1 MSRAFAFAWR
11 SLVRQ
16 RARATLGIL
25 GVAAVGALLF
35 DMLLLSNGLVA
46 SMRDLLERSGFD
58 IRVTA
63 TDSLPGGGG
72 PMIADAAGAARAIA
86 ALPSVS
92 AALTI
97 RFAEA
102 RIERP
107 VPSAVE
113 GPVPSAVEGAGAVS
127 IRSSLQGV
135 GLPRAQSRGLPRAQ
149 SRGESSTRPWTIL
162 RGSDLRDDLRA
173 GRELLINENAARII
187 GVAPGAAVIVRAS
200 CSDDREALPPIEFR
214 VAGVAAFPFDTP
226 DAATAATTAAALDEA
241 CGGQQVDAANV
252 ILVTSKD
259 DPIIAAGDISQLR
272 PDLRAFTN
280 DESVGRLEQ
289 GGFTYF
295 RQISTVLTTVTISFA
310 LLLITVLLTVSVN
323 QRLGEIAALRAL
335 GFSRRRVVTD
345 VLAESILIVGIGG
358 ALSLPLGFALAAGL
372 DRILKRMPQIPEN
385 LHFFVFEP
393 QALGVHAALLAATAI
408 IAALYPMRIVAR
420 LPIAATLRD
429 EVIS

>member
-1 MSRAFAFAWR
+1 M
-11 SLVRQ
+11 RQ
-16 RARATLGIL
+16 PARATLGIL

-35 DMLLLSNGLVA
+35 DMLLLSNGLVT
-46 SMRDLLERSGFD
+46 SMRNLLEQSGFD

-63 TDSLPGGGG
+63 TDSLPQGG
-72 PMIADAAGAARAIA
+72 PMIDNATDAARAIA

-97 RFAEA
+97 RFANA
-102 RIERP
+102 RIERRVPNGVDGSRTTP
-107 VPSAVE
+107 V
-113 GPVPSAVEGAGAVS
+113 
-127 IRSSLQGV
+127 RSSLQGV
-135 GLPRAQSRGLPRAQ
+135 GLSQR
-149 SRGESSTRPWTIL
+149 RPWTIL
-162 RGSDLRDDLRA
+162 RGDDLRA
-173 GRELLINENAARII
+173 GRELLINENAARML
-187 GVAPGAAVIVRAS
+187 GVAPGTSVIVRAS
-200 CSDDREALPPIEFR
+200 CSDDDEALPPVEFR

-226 DAATAATTAAALDEA
+226 DAATAATSSASLDEA
-241 CGGQQVDAANV
+241 CGGRQPDAANV
-252 ILVTSKD
+252 IMVAAKD
-259 DPIIAAGDISQLR
+259 DPIIAAGDIGQLR

-335 GFSRRRVVTD
+335 GFTRMRVVAD

-358 ALSLPLGFALAAGL
+358 ALSLPLGVALAAIL

-393 QALGVHAALLAATAI
+393 RALGVHVTLLAITALV
-408 IAALYPMRIVAR
+408 AALYPMRIVAR

>member
-1 MSRAFAFAWR
+1 M
-11 SLVRQ
+11 RQ
-16 RARATLGIL
+16 PARATLGIL

-35 DMLLLSNGLVA
+35 DMLLLSQGLVI
-46 SMRDLLERSGFD
+46 SMRNLLEQSGFD

-63 TDSLPGGGG
+63 TDSLPQGG
-72 PMIADAAGAARAIA
+72 PMIDNASSAARAIA

-97 RFAEA
+97 RFASA
-102 RIERP
+102 RIERAGKTP
-107 VPSAVE
+107 V
-113 GPVPSAVEGAGAVS
+113 
-127 IRSSLQGV
+127 RSSLQGV
-135 GLPRAQSRGLPRAQ
+135 GLSD
-149 SRGESSTRPWTIL
+149 TRPWTIL
-162 RGSDLRDDLRA
+162 RGNDLQR
-173 GRELLINENAARII
+173 GRELLINENAARMLD
-187 GVAPGAAVIVRAS
+187 VTPGASVTVRAS
-200 CSDDREALPPIEFR
+200 CSGDSEALPPVEFR

-226 DAATAATTAAALDEA
+226 DAATAATSAASLGEA
-241 CGGQQVDAANV
+241 CGGQEPDAADV
-252 ILVTSKD
+252 IMVAAKD
-259 DPIIAAGDISQLR
+259 DPVIAAGDISQLR

-295 RQISTVLTTVTISFA
+295 RQISTVLTTVTVSFA

-335 GFSRRRVVTD
+335 GFTRMRVVSD

-358 ALSLPLGFALAAGL
+358 ALSLPLGVALAAGL

-393 QALGVHAALLAATAI
+393 QALGVHITLLALTAFV
-408 IAALYPMRIVAR
+408 AALYPMRIVAR

>member
-1 MSRAFAFAWR
+1 M
-11 SLVRQ
+11 RQ
-16 RARATLGIL
+16 PARATLGIL

-35 DMLLLSNGLVA
+35 DMLLLSQGLVI

-63 TDSLPGGGG
+63 TDSLPNSG
-72 PMIADAAGAARAIA
+72 PMIDNATDAARAIA

-97 RFAEA
+97 RFANA
-102 RIERP
+102 RIEKLVP
-107 VPSAVE
+107 SGVEGLVPSAVE
-113 GPVPSAVEGAGAVS
+113 GPGAAPV
-127 IRSSLQGV
+127 RSSLQGV
-135 GLPRAQSRGLPRAQ
+135 GTSDRH
-149 SRGESSTRPWTIL
+149 PWTIL
-162 RGSDLRDDLRA
+162 RGNDLQR
-173 GRELLINENAARII
+173 GRELLINENAARML
-187 GVAPGAAVIVRAS
+187 GVTPGTSVTVRAS
-200 CSDDREALPPIEFR
+200 CSEDGEALPPVEFR

-226 DAATAATTAAALDEA
+226 DAATAATSSAALDEA
-241 CGGQQVDAANV
+241 CGGQEPDAANV
-252 ILVTSKD
+252 IMVAAVD

-335 GFSRRRVVTD
+335 GFTRMRVVSD

-358 ALSLPLGFALAAGL
+358 ALSLPLGVALAAGL

-393 QALGVHAALLAATAI
+393 RALGVHITLLAVTAI
-408 IAALYPMRIVAR
+408 VAALYPMRIVAR